1 MKMRQ
6 FKRTKLAMMSR
17 ALFGPWGPIGQ
28 WLTPATSRAVRG
40 APEGAM
46 VIEDLSGQVDVA
58 TSLKFINETRDV
70 LNKTA
75 PLAPMATDTGLVE
88 AFRQGMAEQ
97 AAKYVVQ
104 RVKDNEIV
112 GEFDTREE
120 ALALMLKHARQKKAK
135 LHVFQNGDPVLFSDD
150 EVLNNAVSA

>member
-6 FKRTKLAMMSR
+6 FKRAKLAAMSY

-28 WLTPATSRAVRG
+28 WLTKAVSYVPAPGEVL
-40 APEGAM
+40 
-46 VIEDLSGQVDVA
+46 VVDDLQA
-58 TSLKFINETRDV
+58 
-70 LNKTA
+70 
-75 PLAPMATDTGLVE
+75 
-88 AFRQGMAEQ
+88 AFKQGIAEQ

-112 GEFDTREE
+112 GEFDSREE
-120 ALALMLKHARQKKAK
+120 ALALVLKHARQKKAK

-150 EVLNNAVSA
+150 EVLNNAVPA

>member
-6 FKRTKLAMMSR
+6 FKRAKLVTMTY

-40 APEGAM
+40 APEGT
-46 VIEDLSGQVDVA
+46 VVVDG
-58 TSLKFINETRDV
+58 
-70 LNKTA
+70 
-75 PLAPMATDTGLVE
+75 PLVE
-88 AFRQGMAEQ
+88 AFKQGMAEQ

-112 GEFDTREE
+112 GEFDSREE
-120 ALALMLKHARQKKAK
+120 AMALVLKHVKQKKAK
-135 LHVFQNGDPVLFSDD
+135 LHVFQNGEPVLFT
-150 EVLNNAVSA
+150 EEETA

>member
-6 FKRTKLAMMSR
+6 FKRTKLAMMSY

-28 WLTPATSRAVRG
+28 WLTPATSRVVRG
-40 APEGAM
+40 APEGT
-46 VIEDLSGQVDVA
+46 VVVDDLQA
-58 TSLKFINETRDV
+58 
-70 LNKTA
+70 
-75 PLAPMATDTGLVE
+75 

-120 ALALMLKHARQKKAK
+120 ALGLVLKHARQKKAK
-135 LHVFQNGDPVLFSDD
+135 LHVFQNGEPVLFA
-150 EVLNNAVSA
+150 EEEMA